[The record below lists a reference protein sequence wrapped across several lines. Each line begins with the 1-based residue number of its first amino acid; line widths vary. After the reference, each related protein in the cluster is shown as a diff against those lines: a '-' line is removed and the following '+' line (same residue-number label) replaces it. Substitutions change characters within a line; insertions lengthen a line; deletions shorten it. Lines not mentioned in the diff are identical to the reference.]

1 MKKLTR
7 IDMKSI
13 NGGVNEED
21 PGGGGPLGCLGCTT
35 DKQCAKVN
43 KGKCTKDCNGGKGC
57 SDW

>member
-1 MKKLTR
+1 
-7 IDMKSI
+7 MKSI